1 MLTEEEKKLLKNKI
15 NASVTEYYNK
25 RKKRRLVYY
34 YISVA
39 AAITIMFFSIKYTN
53 TYQNSSA
60 LKNYV
65 DVTGTNIDKDGDV
78 KLVLNDKEEVQITE
92 EAPSITYSS
101 SGGEVTVNN
110 SKIVEQSLENTFN
123 TIIVPYGKRIK
134 ITLSEG
140 TKVWLNSGS
149 RLTYPVV
156 FNGDKREVHLIG
168 EAIFDVMHNNK
179 QPFYVVTD
187 DYDIKVLGTVFNV
200 SSYSDD
206 DYTSTA
212 LERGSVMIKYK
223 GSSFFWKSSMKITP
237 GTLAIYNNKTKK
249 MSSNRVDVTKYMSW
263 RDGKFIFKKQR
274 MDVIVK
280 KLSRYYNVTILIE
293 SEELKKQTF
302 SGHLDLKD
310 SVEKVME
317 VLKQS
322 TDLRYKNENGKFV
335 IN

>member
-1 MLTEEEKKLLKNKI
+1 MLNEEEKRLLKNKI
-15 NASVTEYYNK
+15 NTSITDYRNK
-25 RKKRRLVYY
+25 RKKRRIGY
-34 YISVA
+34 YITA
-39 AAITIMFFSIKYTN
+39 AAAVTIVFFSVRYTN
-53 TYQNSSA
+53 NYQNSSA
-60 LKNYV
+60 IKNYV
-65 DVTGTNIDKDGDV
+65 DATDISIDKDGDV
-78 KLVLNDKEEVQITE
+78 KLVLNDKDEVKITE
-92 EAPSITYSS
+92 KASSITYSN
-101 SGGEVTVNN
+101 SGGEVDINN
-110 SKIVEQSLENTFN
+110 SKKVEQSSENTFN
-123 TIIVPYGKRIK
+123 TIIVPYGKRTK

-149 RLTYPVV
+149 KLTYPVV
-156 FNGDKREVHLIG
+156 FNGDKREVHLTG
-168 EAIFDVMHNNK
+168 EAIFDVKHNKK
-179 QPFYVVTD
+179 QPFYVVTE

-206 DYTSTA
+206 FYTSTA
-212 LERGSVMIKYK
+212 LERGSVEIKYQ
-223 GSSFFWKSSMKITP
+223 GNSIFGKSSIKITP

-249 MSSNRVDVTKYMSW
+249 IRSSRVDVTKYMSW

-274 MDVIVK
+274 MDMIVK
-280 KLSRYYNVTILIE
+280 KLSRYYNVAISIE

-322 TDLRYKNENGKFV
+322 TDLKYKIENGKFV

>member
-1 MLTEEEKKLLKNKI
+1 MLTEEEKRLLKNKI
-15 NASVTEYYNK
+15 NTSVTEYRNK
-25 RKKRRLVYY
+25 RKNRQLRY
-34 YISVA
+34 YIGAA
-39 AAITIMFFSIKYTN
+39 AAIAIIFFSVKHAN

-60 LKNYV
+60 IKNYV
-65 DVTGTNIDKDGDV
+65 DATDISIDKDGDV
-78 KLVLNDKEEVQITE
+78 KLVLNDKDEVKITE
-92 EAPSITYSS
+92 KASSITYSS
-101 SGGEVTVNN
+101 SGGEVNINN
-110 SKIVEQSLENTFN
+110 SKKVEQPVKNTFN
-123 TIIVPYGKRIK
+123 TIIVPYGKRTK

-149 RLTYPVV
+149 KLTYPVV
-156 FNGDKREVHLIG
+156 FNGDKREVHLVG
-168 EAIFDVMHNNK
+168 EAIFDVKHNKK

-206 DYTSTA
+206 YHTSTA
-212 LERGSVMIKYK
+212 LERGSVEIKYK
-223 GSSFFWKSSMKITP
+223 GNSIFGKSSIKITP
-237 GTLAIYNNKTKK
+237 GTLAVYNNKTKK
-249 MSSNRVDVTKYMSW
+249 ISRNRVDVTKYMSW

-274 MDVIVK
+274 MDMIVK
-280 KLSRYYNVTILIE
+280 KLSRYYNVTISIE

-322 TDLRYKNENGKFV
+322 TDLRYKIENGKFV